1 MIDKAEQHRL
11 MTRYLFGEVSEE
23 ERAEFED
30 RYLKNSDVF
39 QELIGLENEII
50 DRYVLGELSPP
61 ERERFERSFLTH
73 PERRQTVEIARSLL
87 AHSASVENVSSHVDS
102 HFRGE
107 RLGFT
112 SKPAAWRMQVAAA
125 AVFLLMTAGIVA
137 LLMVNRRMG
146 NEVARLRT
154 EQARTAHDREALR
167 QQMESLK
174 ADLQNRDSAIQRR
187 QVESRKADLQKHD
200 SAVQQLAELQ
210 NHRNMVSF
218 TLGGELSRGNHEPT
232 KLIIP
237 ANVSSVSLHLN
248 MARDPHSHYN
258 LSLKTAGGNL
268 VWREENIQSRIIDNG
283 SQEIALVL
291 PAHLFHNGDYVIR
304 VTTGREDVF
313 DNVAGFTF
321 RVVKH

>member
-50 DRYVLGELSPP
+50 DRYVLGELSQPD
-61 ERERFERSFLTH
+61 RERFERSFLTH
-73 PERRQTVEIARSLL
+73 PERRETVEIARSLL

-167 QQMESLK
+167 QQMESL
-174 ADLQNRDSAIQRR
+174 
-187 QVESRKADLQKHD
+187 KADLQKHD

>member
-30 RYLKNSDVF
+30 KYLKDSEVF

-50 DRYVLGELSPP
+50 DRYVLGELPQP

-73 PERRQTVEIARSLL
+73 PERRETVEIARSLL
-87 AHSASVENVSSHVDS
+87 AHSASAENVSSHVDS

-107 RLGFT
+107 RLAFT

-125 AVFLLMTAGIVA
+125 AVFLFMTAGIFV
-137 LLMVNRRMG
+137 LLMVNRRLG
-146 NEVARLRT
+146 NEVERLRT
-154 EQARTAHDREALR
+154 EQAGTAHDREAL
-167 QQMESLK
+167 Q
-174 ADLQNRDSAIQRR
+174 R
-187 QVESRKADLQKHD
+187 QVESLQADLQKRD
-200 SAVQQLAELQ
+200 TAIQQLAELQ
-210 NHRNMVSF
+210 NDRNMVSF
-218 TLGGELSRGNHEPT
+218 TLGGELPRGNNELT

-237 ANVSSVSLHLN
+237 TGVSSVSLHLT

-258 LSLKTAGGNL
+258 LSVKTAGGNL
-268 VWREENIQSRIIDNG
+268 VWRGQNIQSRIIDSG

>member
-30 RYLKNSDVF
+30 QYLKNSDVF

-50 DRYVLGELSPP
+50 DRYVLGELSQPDS
-61 ERERFERSFLTH
+61 ERFERSFLTH
-73 PERRQTVEIARSLL
+73 PERRETVEIARSLL
-87 AHSASVENVSSHVDS
+87 AHSASVENVSSLVDRHS
-102 HFRGE
+102 GRAH
-107 RLGFT
+107 LGFT

-125 AVFLLMTAGIVA
+125 AIFLLMTAGIFA
-137 LLMVNRRMG
+137 LLMVNRRLG

-154 EQARTAHDREALR
+154 EQAGQPR
-167 QQMESLK
+167 QMESLK
-174 ADLQNRDSAIQRR
+174 ADLQ
-187 QVESRKADLQKHD
+187 KHD
-200 SAVQQLAELQ
+200 SAIQQLAELQ
-210 NHRNMVSF
+210 NDRNMVSF
-218 TLGGELSRGNHEPT
+218 TLGGELPRGNDEPT

-237 ANVSSVSLHLN
+237 AGVSSVSLHLT

-268 VWREENIQSRIIDNG
+268 VWHGQNIQSRIIDGG

-291 PAHLFHNGDYVIR
+291 PAHLFHNGDYVI
-304 VTTGREDVF
+304 
-313 DNVAGFTF
+313 
-321 RVVKH
+321 

>member
-1 MIDKAEQHRL
+1 MTELTIAMIDKAEQQRL

-30 RYLKNSDVF
+30 TYLKNSDVF

-50 DRYVLGELSPP
+50 DRYVLGELPQP
-61 ERERFERSFLTH
+61 DRERFERSFLTH
-73 PERRQTVEIARSLL
+73 PERRETVEIARSLL
-87 AHSASVENVSSHVDS
+87 AHSASAENVSSHVDS
-102 HFRGE
+102 HSRGE

-125 AVFLLMTAGIVA
+125 AVFLLMTTGIFA
-137 LLMVNRRMG
+137 LLIVNRRLG
-146 NEVARLRT
+146 NEVERLRT
-154 EQARTAHDREALR
+154 EQAATAHDREALQ
-167 QQMESLK
+167 QQMESLQ
-174 ADLQNRDSAIQRR
+174 ADLQKRDSAI
-187 QVESRKADLQKHD
+187 E
-200 SAVQQLAELQ
+200 QLAELQ
-210 NHRNMVSF
+210 NDRNMVSF
-218 TLGGELSRGNHEPT
+218 TLGGEVPRGNNEPA

-237 ANVSSVSLHLN
+237 ASVSFVSLHLT
-248 MARDPHSHYN
+248 MARDPRSHYN
-258 LSLKTAGGNL
+258 LSVKTAGGNL
-268 VWREENIQSRIIDNG
+268 VWRGQNIQSRTMDGG

-291 PAHLFHNGDYVIR
+291 PAHLFQNGDYVIR

>member
-50 DRYVLGELSPP
+50 DRYVLGELSQPD
-61 ERERFERSFLTH
+61 RERFERSFLTH
-73 PERRQTVEIARSLL
+73 PERRETVEIARSLL

-174 ADLQNRDSAIQRR
+174 ADLQ
-187 QVESRKADLQKHD
+187 KHD

-210 NHRNMVSF
+210 NHRNIVSF